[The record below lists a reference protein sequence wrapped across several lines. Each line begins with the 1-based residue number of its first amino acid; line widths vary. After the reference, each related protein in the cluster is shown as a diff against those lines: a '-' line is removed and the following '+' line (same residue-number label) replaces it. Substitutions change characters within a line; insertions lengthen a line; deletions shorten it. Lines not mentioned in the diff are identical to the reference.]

1 MSSVT
6 FLPVWNPVPL
16 LNLSTILRTLF
27 IIFFIN
33 MKNLRYIVKPFEVYI
48 GSHKGWVKSPLNRV
62 LEHRALAELP
72 SIQVSP
78 YTSSSVRTPKRFSI
92 SNQFSNEY
100 LRYNGVRNRA
110 RAEYLTYSRGHEFD
124 QRYLYV
130 LLFCW
135 NQITAGVDSSHSR
148 RFILLCIFKMIGV
161 FCRKRIFSS
170 LHNLLNQL
178 IPAYLRGLVEV

>member
-1 MSSVT
+1 MSLVT

-48 GSHKGWVKSPLNRV
+48 GSHKGSVKSPLNRV

-100 LRYNGVRNRA
+100 LRYNGCKKSRA
-110 RAEYLTYSRGHEFD
+110 SRIFD
-124 QRYLYV
+124 LFKGSRIWSAIFVSTIV
-130 LLFCW
+130 LLKP
-135 NQITAGVDSSHSR
+135 NHSR
-148 RFILLCIFKMIGV
+148 RWFK
-161 FCRKRIFSS
+161 S
-170 LHNLLNQL
+170 QL
-178 IPAYLRGLVEV
+178 AFHLAVHFQDD

>member
-1 MSSVT
+1 MSLVT

-16 LNLSTILRTLF
+16 LNLSTVLRTLF

-33 MKNLRYIVKPFEVYI
+33 MKNLRYIVKVYI
-48 GSHKGWVKSPLNRV
+48 GSHKGSGKSPLNRV

-100 LRYNGVRNRA
+100 LRYNGCKKSLA
-110 RAEYLTYSRGHEFD
+110 SRIFD
-124 QRYLYV
+124 LFKGSRIWSAIFVSTIV
-130 LLFCW
+130 LLKPNHSRRWFKS
-135 NQITAGVDSSHSR
+135 QQALIQVTAGVSSCCAFSR
-148 RFILLCIFKMIGV
+148 WLGCSVGNV
-161 FCRKRIFSS
+161 F
-170 LHNLLNQL
+170 L
-178 IPAYLRGLVEV
+178 ITS

>member
-1 MSSVT
+1 MSLVT

-100 LRYNGVRNRA
+100 LRYNGCKKVC
-110 RAEYLTYSRGHEFD
+110 TI
-124 QRYLYV
+124 V
-130 LLFCW
+130 LLKP
-135 NQITAGVDSSHSR
+135 NHSR
-148 RFILLCIFKMIGV
+148 RWFKSQQAFHLAVHFQDDWGV
-161 FCRKRIFSS
+161 LSETYF
-170 LHNLLNQL
+170 L
-178 IPAYLRGLVEV
+178 ITS

>member
-1 MSSVT
+1 MSLVT

-33 MKNLRYIVKPFEVYI
+33 MKNLRYIVKPFEVSI
-48 GSHKGWVKSPLNRV
+48 GSHKGSVKSPLNRV

-78 YTSSSVRTPKRFSI
+78 YTSSSERTPKRFSI

-100 LRYNGVRNRA
+100 LRYNGCKKS
-110 RAEYLTYSRGHEFD
+110 TYSRGHEFD
-124 QRYLYV
+124 QRYLYL

-135 NQITAGVDSSHSR
+135 NQITAGVDSSHSW
-148 RFILLCIFKMIGV
+148 RFILLCIFKMIRV

-178 IPAYLRGLVEV
+178 IPAHLRSLVEV

>member
-1 MSSVT
+1 MSLVT

-16 LNLSTILRTLF
+16 LNLSTVLRTLF

-33 MKNLRYIVKPFEVYI
+33 MKNLRYIVKVYI
-48 GSHKGWVKSPLNRV
+48 GSHKGSGKSPLNRV

-100 LRYNGVRNRA
+100 LRYNGCKKSLA
-110 RAEYLTYSRGHEFD
+110 SRIFD
-124 QRYLYV
+124 LFKGSRIWSTIFVSTIV
-130 LLFCW
+130 LLKP
-135 NQITAGVDSSHSR
+135 NHSR
-148 RFILLCIFKMIGV
+148 RWFKSQQAFHLAVHFQDDWGV
-161 FCRKRIFSS
+161 LSETYFSS

-178 IPAYLRGLVEV
+178 IPAYLRGLV